1 MLTQPTRFTKL
12 SQNENGDIK
21 DAMDDDC
28 TFCCLWCKC
37 KCTRCCTTCIKEKDD
52 QCYAFEFLNFAA
64 VIAHLGLFAFFSVA
78 YSQLEKPIKYNYT
91 EVYTGW
97 EESNNGTCQVADR
110 RLNAT
115 RINKEICVGPRLKYN
130 RGIVD
135 LGLLI
140 IFFHVLSF
148 LFQAIA
154 GFSSYNIFRCKR
166 TDKCNLFKALNI
178 NYDYVEGIKKGQNLL
193 RYIEYSASASIM
205 LVAIAFLNGITDLN
219 LVACITV
226 LTAATQ
232 ICGLVAEY
240 LLTNDDDVQGRVP
253 TAWLLH
259 VTGWMQFLCAYGVI
273 LKAFF
278 VAAFDDTEASEEIDP
293 PPFVY
298 AIVLGIMGLYASF
311 GFVQLAELSC
321 ISFERCCKE
330 CPYRN
335 EDKKRINFQCKE
347 ITYVFLSLLA
357 KTFLGLLL
365 FINVL
370 FASD

>member
-1 MLTQPTRFTKL
+1 MAKREKIRYTLTFNNDQQFEPPG
-12 SQNENGDIK
+12 ED
-21 DAMDDDC
+21 MDDDC
-28 TFCCLWCKC
+28 RCFCDWCTCKKC
-37 KCTRCCTTCIKEKDD
+37 GTCENKDD
-52 QCYAFEFLNFAA
+52 RCYAFEFWNFAA
-64 VIAHLGLFAFFSVA
+64 VIAHLGLVAFFSVA
-78 YSQLEKPIKYNYT
+78 YSQLEEPIKYNYT

-110 RLNAT
+110 RFNAT
-115 RINKEICVGPRLKYN
+115 RIDKEICVGPRLKYN
-130 RGIVD
+130 RGTVD

-166 TDKCNLFKALNI
+166 TDKCNLFNALNI

-293 PPFVY
+293 PRFVY

-321 ISFERCCKE
+321 ISCERCCKK
-330 CPYRN
+330 CPCRN

-357 KTFLGLLL
+357 KNLLRFVIIRQCLGCK
-365 FINVL
+365 
-370 FASD
+370 